1 MLQLERL
8 FRAEV
13 ALAPAQEIGDGPLG
27 RRRIIPITGGEV
39 SGARLSGRVLPGGAD
54 WQIVRPDGVAY
65 LDARYTIKTHDGALV
80 YVRNR
85 GYRHGPPDVVARLAA
100 GEPVD
105 PARYYMRTTPWF
117 ETGDARYAW
126 LNRTVCVGSG
136 ERLAAAVRIDFYA
149 VK

>member
-27 RRRIIPITGGEV
+27 TRRIIPITGGEV

-65 LDARYTIKTHDGALV
+65 LDARYTIETHDGALV

-85 GYRHGPPDVVARLAA
+85 GYRHGPPEVVARLAA
-100 GEPVD
+100 GEAVD
-105 PARYYMRTTPWF
+105 PALYYMRTTPWF

>member
-13 ALAPAQEIGDGPLG
+13 TLAPAQEIGNGPLG

-39 SGARLSGRVLPGGAD
+39 SGTRLSGRVLPGGAD

-65 LDARYTIKTHDGALV
+65 LDARYTIETHDGGLV
-80 YVRNR
+80 YVRNQ
-85 GYRHGPPDVVARLAA
+85 GYRYGPPEVVARLAA
-100 GEPVD
+100 GEAVD
-105 PARYYMRTTPWF
+105 PALYYMRTTPWF
-117 ETGDARYAW
+117 ETADARYAW

-136 ERLAAAVRIDFYA
+136 ERLAGAVRIDFYA

>member
-13 ALAPAQEIGDGPLG
+13 TLAPAQEVGAGPLG

-65 LDARYTIKTHDGALV
+65 LDARYTIETHDGALV
-80 YVRNR
+80 YVRNL
-85 GYRHGPPDVVARLAA
+85 GYRHGPPEVVARLAA
-100 GEPVD
+100 GEAVD
-105 PARYYMRTTPWF
+105 PALYYMRTTPWF
-117 ETGDARYAW
+117 ETGDGRYAW
-126 LNRTVCVGSG
+126 LNRTVCVGNG
-136 ERLAAAVRIDFYA
+136 ERLADAVRIDFYA